1 MLIIKY
7 KNKRLY
13 INLLFGSIWVILGI
27 FTSWEAGKFR
37 WSNYFYIIFGVIYL
51 GIYFWEFKNQYL
63 TITDNF
69 IKNNSLFGK
78 KILLKDIIHVKKVF
92 GDYIIKTDQKELS
105 INMSLVHADSKAEL
119 DAFINSINLPKEE
132 TITSN

>member
-13 INLLFGSIWVILGI
+13 INLIFGSVWVILGI

-105 INMSLVHADSKAEL
+105 INMSLVHDDSKAEL

-132 TITSN
+132 TIISN